1 MTAAQFERTE
11 ILIGETGLARLAH
24 THIFLAGL
32 GGVGSWCAEA
42 LARAGVGRLTL
53 VDMDRV
59 AASNINRQLP
69 ALHSTI
75 GQFKTEVMAARIRDI
90 HPGCQLSVLT
100 EFITPENVAALL
112 PDDVDFVVDCIDSL
126 NCKVA
131 LIVAARLRGLPVAS
145 SMGAGNKLDVS
156 RVRVSDIA
164 KTEVDPLAREV
175 RTRLRRQ
182 GIQRGVLCVWSNEP
196 GRAPRP
202 PEPTAQGRARA
213 VNGTIAYLPPLF
225 GLMLAGAVIQR
236 LLNEA
241 GTSGLPGQTNERGVV
256 EIGVAQVARA
266 ADLPQ
271 G

>member
-1 MTAAQFERTE
+1 MTATQFERTE
-11 ILIGETGLARLAH
+11 ILIGETGLARLAQ
-24 THIFLAGL
+24 THVFLAGL

-59 AASNINRQLP
+59 AESNINRQLP
-69 ALHSTI
+69 ALHSTV

-90 HPGCQLSVLT
+90 HPDCQITVLT
-100 EFITPENVAALL
+100 EFITPENVATLL
-112 PDDVDFVVDCIDSL
+112 PTDTDYVVDCIDSL

-131 LIVAARLRGLPVAS
+131 LIVEAHRRGLAIAS
-145 SMGAGNKLDVS
+145 SMGAGNKLDPT

-182 GIQRGVLCVWSNEP
+182 GIQKGVLCVWSDEK
-196 GRAPRP
+196 GRPPRA
-202 PEPTAQGRARA
+202 PEPTPQGRARA

-225 GLMLAGAVIQR
+225 GLMLAGAVTQR
-236 LLNEA
+236 ILA
-241 GTSGLPGQTNERGVV
+241 
-256 EIGVAQVARA
+256 
-266 ADLPQ
+266 
-271 G
+271 